1 VSRSEVGD
9 TEARRGSLRPVRQR
23 WMARARRTSVRVLK
37 EPLLHFVVA
46 GGILFAA
53 GQLYQS
59 ETSVNR
65 IVLTEQHVVQL
76 GNDYALQFGTQP
88 DARALDA
95 LIRRD
100 IHDEILYREGLA
112 LKLDQ
117 VDEIVR
123 RRVVQKMQFLVQ
135 DLNPPA
141 EPTNSQLQ
149 AYYDAHADMYVIAPR
164 ATFSHI
170 YFSPDKGGDVVA
182 EARAK
187 AVLASLP
194 DQTTRA
200 PGRGDLFPDLYDFS
214 AYEPEQV
221 ERLFGHTPLLAAV
234 YTGPLTHWPGLSDP
248 AMAGTWSMSMRDKA
262 GRVRRSLPCVM
273 RSGPIIFRPR
283 KTKRIKRGLSASR
296 RNSPSCAKTASQYHE
311 ATDPGAVGVFCALG
325 LDGFRA

>member
-1 VSRSEVGD
+1 VH
-9 TEARRGSLRPVRQR
+9 
-23 WMARARRTSVRVLK
+23 VLK

-200 PGRGDLFPDLYDFS
+200 PGRGDPFPDLYDFA

-234 YTGPLTHWPGLSDP
+234 YTVPLTHW
-248 AMAGTWSMSMRDKA
+248 AG
-262 GRVRRSLPCVM
+262 PF
-273 RSGPIIFRPR
+273 RSGYGWHLVYVDARQSRTRPP
-283 KTKRIKRGLSASR
+283 LSSVRDAVR
-296 RNSPSCAKTASQYHE
+296 TDYLQAAQDEANQEGFERLAKKFTIVRE
-311 ATDPGAVGVFCALG
+311 
-325 LDGFRA
+325 DGKSVP